1 MSKRTY
7 KEQLIKLGLNE
18 VDGAYDVAAAVE
30 RCHEAFT
37 LLSDDQ
43 RFIMQDMWGTKFI
56 TELERFGRYTDKQS
70 HLVQPPAILF
80 RELTDKEEQDFRHH
94 ARSNYVIDSPID
106 EVWHP
111 HYQDECKR
119 MNAEV

>member
-18 VDGAYDVAAAVE
+18 VDGAYDISYAVE
-30 RCHEAFT
+30 KCHEAFT
-37 LLSDDQ
+37 LLSDEQ
-43 RFIMQDMWGTKFI
+43 RLIIQDMWGSKFI
-56 TELERFGRYTDKQS
+56 AELERFGRYTDKQS
-70 HLVQPPAILF
+70 NLVQAPAILF
-80 RELTDKEEQDFRHH
+80 RELTDKEEQDFRYH